1 MTERRCHAWP
11 AVRRNGQSVVRRHFG
26 LAVRRNGW
34 FAAPWI
40 AGACFVAAACG
51 AGAGAGDRVL
61 VAEVAYEMPVLEEV
75 TRIRKLVRVEE
86 TGEFWNFNSGE
97 PHFIKADSAGR
108 VLAAFGERG
117 EGPDEIGYPAAI
129 VGAGADWVEPVDSPR
144 EAWRRFDLTGKEIA
158 STPLPGTQRLRV
170 VVDLELTSYGD
181 QYQSYFDGDRFIF
194 PNFPRGLENT
204 QHFWRTRLDQ
214 VDRRSG
220 QMSTIFDFWTW
231 HADHREQLQSA
242 RALAPIPLWS
252 VCPDG
257 AVAVYRPFA
266 DSLRVL
272 GKSEASAAVP
282 RAPERLRDGDAI
294 GFVRGLIDLQ
304 VSAGTIAP
312 EDAESVTNMVVRESK
327 AQGDFGPFAP
337 AYIRMHGDHRRRFW
351 LQRFST
357 EDHFLGFGDT
367 WDVLSPEGEHLG
379 AVRFP
384 SRFRPMIFEDD
395 GIWGVREDSLDVNQV
410 VKVAYPRG
418 L

>member
-1 MTERRCHAWP
+1 MRWTRSVAEAWP
-11 AVRRNGQSVVRRHFG
+11 RACQAVRRCGWPATRRPGWPAARGHWW
-26 LAVRRNGW
+26 LPAVW
-34 FAAPWI
+34 L
-40 AGACFVAAACG
+40 AAACG
-51 AGAGAGDRVL
+51 AGARVDDGAF

-86 TGEFWNFNSGE
+86 TGEFWILNSGK
-97 PHFIKADSAGR
+97 PHFIRVDSAGR

-117 EGPDEIGYPAAI
+117 EGPDEIGYPVAI
-129 VGAGADWVEPVDSPR
+129 AGAGVKWVEILDSAR
-144 EAWRRFDLTGKEIA
+144 EVWRRFDLAGKETA
-158 STPLPGTQRLRV
+158 SIPILGTRRLRV
-170 VVDLELTSYGD
+170 VVDLDLTSYGD

-204 QHFWRTRLDQ
+204 QYFWWTRLDQ

-220 QMSTIFDFWTW
+220 RMSTVFDFSAW
-231 HADHREQLQSA
+231 HADHLEQLQSG
-242 RALAPIPLWS
+242 RALVPIPLWT
-252 VCPDG
+252 VCPGG

-266 DSLRVL
+266 DSIRVL
-272 GKSEASAAVP
+272 GASETSFAVA
-282 RAPERLRDGDAI
+282 RTPERLRDGDAI
-294 GFVRGLIDLQ
+294 RFVRGLIDSQ

-312 EDAESVTNMVVRESK
+312 EDAENVTNMVVRESR

-337 AYIRMHGDHRRRFW
+337 AYVAMHCDHRHRFW

-357 EDHFLGFGDT
+357 EDHFLGFGDS

-384 SRFRPMIFEDD
+384 SRFRPMIFEAD

-410 VKVAYPRG
+410 VKVVYPRA